1 MDLAVTKLVADVAKI
16 ASVLAMQVAANDE
29 QAANGHRFKLMDAAH
44 IFTPLPPI
52 EYVIEGV
59 LPRGGLAILGGYSS
73 SGKSWLA
80 LDAALSIA
88 TGSKWLGRFATQL
101 GTATILD
108 KESGEYESRRRLQR
122 LYRAKGLETAEAPK
136 LELCCFPDTHFG
148 DPNFERRVRELAN
161 GRSLLLFD
169 TLAAFS
175 PGVDE
180 NAAAMGEGLNK
191 LQVIAKDTNCAILVV
206 AHEKKLGVH
215 GTEID
220 ERERLRGSSAIIG
233 AIDSAFSVQY
243 RKGVPLRISQ
253 IKARGGTAIPDF
265 TATII
270 DLLGGTAVVTGEV
283 PSQQETIEDRFEGL
297 CRRIHAIIAKKPECS
312 GRHVRAVAGAR
323 NTDVAAALER
333 LLEDGRIVNLGTERN
348 PRFRSKAQES

>member
-1 MDLAVTKLVADVAKI
+1 MDIATTKLVADVVKI
-16 ASVLAMQVAANDE
+16 ASVLAAQAAANDAV
-29 QAANGHRFKLMDAAH
+29 QGHGLKLLDAAQ

-52 EYVIEGV
+52 EYAIEGV

-88 TGSKWLGRFATQL
+88 TGSKWLGRFSTQL

-122 LYRAKGLETAEAPK
+122 LYRAKGLDTVDEPK
-136 LELCCFPDTHFG
+136 LELCCFPNTHFG
-148 DPNFERRVRELAN
+148 DPSFERRMRELAT

-191 LQVIAKDTNCAILVV
+191 LQVIAKDTNCAIMVV

-220 ERERLRGSSAIIG
+220 ARERLRGSSAIIG

-253 IKARGGTAIPDF
+253 IKARGGAAIADF
-265 TATII
+265 SATII
-270 DLLGGTAVVTGEV
+270 DLLGGTAVVTGNVEDE
-283 PSQQETIEDRFEGL
+283 SEQDETPEKRFQAL
-297 CRRIHAIIAKKPECS
+297 QRRVLDAIRERPDCTLRYLRSFIGGRGTAVDAVVEQLLDDKK
-312 GRHVRAVAGAR
+312 
-323 NTDVAAALER
+323 
-333 LLEDGRIVNLGTERN
+333 IVNRGTEKASK
-348 PRFRSKAQES
+348 FRLA